1 MPEAVLMAELSYVEV
16 LDLKDPLYRKGR
28 IPGLTV
34 WYIDL
39 GKGWRVCLIG
49 ASALMCWCAA
59 LTPSRRGGLAE
70 TAVRSL
76 VAVTLTPN

>member
-28 IPGLTV
+28 IPGLAV

-39 GKGWRVCLIG
+39 GKCRPAHVH
-49 ASALMCWCAA
+49 
-59 LTPSRRGGLAE
+59 
-70 TAVRSL
+70 
-76 VAVTLTPN
+76 